1 MVVRLQEKKYSKVV
15 IRVMILIYILKIK
28 KKYMRNKRL
37 LLKNKNLKLDRK
49 IIINLKKLNI
59 IKSIKCF
66 KYWTVI
72 MMDLYPKNILVS
84 NIYLFYKYKLLLKFS
99 HLD

>member
-1 MVVRLQEKKYSKVV
+1 
-15 IRVMILIYILKIK
+15 
-28 KKYMRNKRL
+28 MRNKRL

-72 MMDLYPKNILVS
+72 MMDLYPKNILIS
-84 NIYLFYKYKLLLKFS
+84 KIYLFYKYKLLLKFS
-99 HLD
+99 HLDQMTVQLKVVQKELILSKL